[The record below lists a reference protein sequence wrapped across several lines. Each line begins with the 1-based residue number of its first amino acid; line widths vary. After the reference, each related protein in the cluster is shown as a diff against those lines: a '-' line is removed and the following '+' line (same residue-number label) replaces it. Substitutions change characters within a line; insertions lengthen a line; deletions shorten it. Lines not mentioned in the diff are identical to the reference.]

1 MKVLI
6 VWGSKMGGTEE
17 IARILGESLA
27 SAGFDV
33 TCAPAI
39 AAPPLGDFAAVL
51 VGGALYANRWHPE
64 AHAFVTRNLAGL
76 RRRPVWMFSSGPL
89 DASAADGELP
99 PPGQVATLMDR
110 VGALGHVTFG
120 GRLSPEHATSG
131 MAAAMAKRQSGD
143 WRDPARIRAWA
154 GELVRLLPSAQPRPA
169 TEPPA
174 RGLPR
179 LLAYGVMGA
188 GLYALLASVLP
199 HTAVALLRAAAVALI
214 FTPTALLYFRPG
226 RTRDPF
232 PTAIAFFS
240 ITIALGLG
248 VAALGVGGA
257 SPSVMLREA
266 MGFWLPCLLVFAI
279 TWAVGAIK
287 FSIPTRRAPGAAA
300 ASRAPGAASAPHPA
314 RS

>member
-1 MKVLI
+1 MKMKVLI

-17 IARILGESLA
+17 IARILGASLE

-33 TCAPAI
+33 TCSPAI

-64 AHAFVTRNLAGL
+64 AHGFVTRNLAGL

-99 PPGQVATLMDR
+99 PSGQVATLMDR
-110 VGALGHVTFG
+110 VGAVGHVTFG

-154 GELVRLLPSAQPRPA
+154 EELARLLPTAQPRPA
-169 TEPPA
+169 IEPPA
-174 RGLPR
+174 RRLPR
-179 LLAYGVMGA
+179 LLAYGVIGA
-188 GLYALLASVLP
+188 GGYALLASVLP
-199 HTAVALLRAAAVALI
+199 HTAVALLRALAVVLV
-214 FTPTALLYFRPG
+214 FTTTAFLYFRPG
-226 RTRDPF
+226 RTRDPL
-232 PTAIAFFS
+232 PTAVAFFA
-240 ITIALGLG
+240 INIALGLG
-248 VAALGVGGA
+248 VAALGVRGA
-257 SPSVMLREA
+257 SPVA
-266 MGFWLPCLLVFAI
+266 MFRDGTGFWLPSFLVLAI
-279 TWAVGAIK
+279 SWGVGAIMM
-287 FSIPTRRAPGAAA
+287 SIPTARAPGAP
-300 ASRAPGAASAPHPA
+300 RAKGATSAPHPA